1 MRRSFHSR
9 ADWALV
15 TALVSILAAGNASA
29 QQPTIT
35 LADAIAMAQ
44 KVQPTTVQAQGAIS
58 NANSQTL
65 TAKGAFLPN
74 LNAFSS
80 YGPSFSS
87 GPARTNPVTGELT
100 SGNTKVTSL
109 STGLSA
115 SIDLFTG
122 LRRNADLKTAHANQ
136 DAAQAGMVQ
145 ASFQVAL
152 VTTQTFLDALAASQL
167 LRVRQV
173 EVTRATEQLNVSIAK
188 LKAGSATRSDSLR
201 SLVTLGNARL
211 DSVAASTQLATAEA
225 TLGQLIGARGRVTAA
240 DDSAFYRVA
249 AEIDSVA
256 LEQEAEDQSPAVR
269 NAAALAKAA
278 HASVG
283 SAKAAYWPTLT
294 LSGSASWN
302 GSSTN
307 DYTLFNQR
315 QLNLGLSWPLF
326 SRFSREQTINT
337 RDNAAE
343 LADAVAADATRQ
355 VSSSLTAQ
363 LANLR
368 AAEVRMQITATSVQ
382 AAQEDLRVQQDRYRV
397 GSSTIVDVLLSQEA
411 LTQAEVDVVNARF
424 DYLRAKAQIEALIGR
439 PL

>member
-1 MRRSFHSR
+1 VRRSFHSR
-9 ADWALV
+9 ADWAFV

>member
-1 MRRSFHSR
+1 VRRSFHSS

-65 TAKGAFLPN
+65 PAKGAFLPN

-278 HASVG
+278 HASVS
-283 SAKAAYWPTLT
+283 SAKAAYWPPLT
-294 LSGSASWN
+294 LSGSARWH
-302 GSSTN
+302 GCSTN

>member
-1 MRRSFHSR
+1 VRRSFHSR
-9 ADWALV
+9 ADWAFV

-278 HASVG
+278 HASVS

>member
-1 MRRSFHSR
+1 VRRSFHSR

>member
-9 ADWALV
+9 ADWAFV

-278 HASVG
+278 HASVS

>member
-1 MRRSFHSR
+1 MRSTRPSR
-9 ADWALV
+9 GGRPALL
-15 TALVSILAAGNASA
+15 AFGLILGAGVASA
-29 QQPTIT
+29 QQPSVT
-35 LADAIAMAQ
+35 LADAISMAQ
-44 KVQPTTVQAQGAIS
+44 RVQPSTIQAQGAIS
-58 NANSQTL
+58 NANSQEL

-80 YGPSFSS
+80 FGPSFSS

-100 SGNTKVTSL
+100 SGNSKVTSL

-115 SIDLFTG
+115 SVDLFTG
-122 LRRNADLKTAHANQ
+122 LRRGADLKAAHANQ
-136 DAAQAGMVQ
+136 DAAQAGLVN

-152 VTTQTFLDALAASQL
+152 TTTQTFLDALSASRL
-167 LRVRQV
+167 VRVRQA
-173 EVTRATEQLNVSIAK
+173 EVSRAAEQFNVSVAK

-201 SLVTLGNARL
+201 ALVTLGNARL

-225 TLGQLIGARGRVTAA
+225 SLGQLIGAKGRVTAA
-240 DDSAFYRVA
+240 DDSAFYRVVA
-249 AEIDSVA
+249 NIDSVA
-256 LEQEAEDQSPAVR
+256 LEQEAEEQSPQVR
-269 NAAALAKAA
+269 DADALAKAA
-278 HASVG
+278 HASVS

-294 LSGSASWN
+294 LSGNASWN

-307 DYTLFNQR
+307 DYQLFNQR
-315 QLNLGLSWPLF
+315 QVNLGLSWPLF

-337 RDNAAE
+337 RDNAAD

-355 VSSSLTAQ
+355 VTSSLTAQ
-363 LANLR
+363 LASLR
-368 AAEVRMQITATSVQ
+368 AAELRMEITATSVQ

>member
-15 TALVSILAAGNASA
+15 TALVSTLAAGNASA

>member
-1 MRRSFHSR
+1 VHQSR
-9 ADWALV
+9 NAPTGWA
-15 TALVSILAAGNASA
+15 ALAALAWIMGAGQASA
-29 QQPTIT
+29 QQPTVT

-115 SIDLFTG
+115 SVDLFTG

-152 VTTQTFLDALAASQL
+152 TTTQTFLDALAASQL

-240 DDSAFYRVA
+240 DDSAFYRVVPD
-249 AEIDSVA
+249 IDSVA

-278 HASVG
+278 HASVS
-283 SAKAAYWPTLT
+283 SAKAAYWPSLT

-326 SRFSREQTINT
+326 SRFTREQTINT

-368 AAEVRMQITATSVQ
+368 AAEIRMQITATSVQ

>member
-9 ADWALV
+9 ADWAFV

>member
-1 MRRSFHSR
+1 MRQSR
-9 ADWALV
+9 QFRGGWAGL
-15 TALVSILAAGNASA
+15 TALWFILGAGEAPA
-29 QQPTIT
+29 QQPTVT

-44 KVQPTTVQAQGAIS
+44 RVQPSTVQAQGAIS

-80 YGPSFSS
+80 FGPSFSS
-87 GPARTNPVTGELT
+87 GPARTNPVTGELI

-115 SIDLFTG
+115 SLDLFTG

-152 VTTQTFLDALAASQL
+152 TTTQTFLDALAASRL
-167 LRVRQV
+167 LRVRQA
-173 EVTRATEQLNVSIAK
+173 EVTRATEQFNVSTAK
-188 LKAGSATRSDSLR
+188 LRAGSATRSDSLR

-225 TLGQLIGARGRVTAA
+225 TLGQLIGAKGRVTAA
-240 DDSAFYRVA
+240 DDSTFYRVLPD
-249 AEIDSVA
+249 IDSVA

-278 HASVG
+278 HASVS
-283 SAKAAYWPTLT
+283 SAKAAYWPSLT

-315 QLNLGLSWPLF
+315 QLNLGLTWPLF

-337 RDNAAE
+337 RDNQAE

-355 VSSSLTAQ
+355 VSSALTAQ

-368 AAEVRMQITATSVQ
+368 AAEIRMQITATSVQ

>member
-1 MRRSFHSR
+1 MRRSFHSS

-115 SIDLFTG
+115 SIDLLTG

>member
-1 MRRSFHSR
+1 VRRSFHSR

-278 HASVG
+278 HASVS

>member
-15 TALVSILAAGNASA
+15 TTLVSILAAGNASA